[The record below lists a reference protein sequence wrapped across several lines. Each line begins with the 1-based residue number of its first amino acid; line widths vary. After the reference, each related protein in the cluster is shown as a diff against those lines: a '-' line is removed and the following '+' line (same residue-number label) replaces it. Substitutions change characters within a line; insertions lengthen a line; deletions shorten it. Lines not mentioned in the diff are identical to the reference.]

1 MKQSQF
7 LLNNKIGEQ
16 QHKDSTI
23 EKYYKLKKPQQLA
36 EIALDKSESDSF
48 FRWRRY
54 RQSILI
60 YFNRYKSDKQNIQK
74 NQEFKEQAKYSANNE
89 QFLNILKQHTENT
102 TSSNKKFRKILK
114 NILSRKLL
122 DERYR
127 KRTWMIASN
136 AIMNKN
142 QDMSYYQ
149 QLKNTKDFPDYH
161 INAINQDVQRT
172 IFKQNKE
179 VMSQQLRDILICYQ
193 RRNPV
198 IGYCQ
203 GMNYIVCF
211 LLDLEFSEEEAFW
224 ILVQVLENILPIDF
238 FPNFMLGLLCDLK
251 IFNDLLKY
259 FNIKIWKK
267 FQEVQIDTSIIL
279 THWLVCLF
287 TNSVQKQV
295 LQVIWDHL
303 FAKGSVALFKAS
315 LIFFEICQEEI
326 LQGKGIEILNKI
338 EEKISKYDDCVT
350 FNQRMSKLYISK
362 KSINVLRDLYR
373 QIFHLEIE
381 KDQEKI
387 RSRLRQFY
395 IKRQNISCNLEWPI
409 CHHYLEREKLIQEKD
424 FDHFILREKK
434 LPPQITDYY
443 ALREEN
449 QNPYNTDNHDI
460 NVGQIQQQNMHQNPQ
475 IDETNNISDFDISHL
490 EVIKNNANITQLD
503 RDLQIHEIS
512 QIAIKY
518 KQQQNLNQNDGSPL
532 LAETLK
538 KTEQQQEREC
548 TDEEETKENQ
558 QAPSTEQEQEQQQ
571 MQKQIQEQENEK
583 INYDFVSFLD
593 EIDLKFNNDK
603 ANSNTNQ
610 KTSSSQQSDE
620 LFIMRTPHIC
630 HLKDQEVHDL
640 YEQKVEQNPLQQ
652 YIQSLSE
659 NNGLNNREDQQLP
672 PQSVQFIK
680 NFTPRE
686 VFSELV
692 FRDVSSYDS
701 QFDEL

>member
-1 MKQSQF
+1 MKSSQF

-16 QHKDSTI
+16 QHKDSVI
-23 EKYYKLKKPQQLA
+23 EKYYNLKKPQQLA

-89 QFLNILKQHTENT
+89 QFQSILSKHTLNT

-114 NILSRKLL
+114 NTLSRKLL

-142 QDMSYYQ
+142 QDISYYQ

-161 INAINQDVQRT
+161 ISAINQDVQRT

-179 VMSQQLRDILICYQ
+179 EMSQKLHDILICYQ

-211 LLDLEFSEEEAFW
+211 LLGLEFSEEEIFW

-251 IFNDLLKY
+251 IFNDLLKFY
-259 FNIKIWKK
+259 NNKIWKK

-315 LIFFEICQEEI
+315 LLFFEICQEEI

-350 FNQRMSKLYISK
+350 FNQRMGKLYISK

-395 IKRQNISCNLEWPI
+395 IKRQNIKCNLDWPI
-409 CHHYLEREKLIQEKD
+409 CHHYLEKKKLIQEKD
-424 FDHFILREKK
+424 FDHFILREKII
-434 LPPQITDYY
+434 PPQITDYY
-443 ALREEN
+443 SLREET
-449 QNPYNTDNHDI
+449 QNPLNNNNHHHQNI
-460 NVGQIQQQNMHQNPQ
+460 NVGSMQQQNMYQNQ
-475 IDETNNISDFDISHL
+475 VIDETNNISDFDISHL
-490 EVIKNNANITQLD
+490 EVLKNNNPNITQLE
-503 RDLQIHEIS
+503 RELQIHEIS
-512 QIAIKY
+512 QIAEKY
-518 KQQQNLNQNDGSPL
+518 KKQQNQNQNDGSPL
-532 LAETLK
+532 LAETHK
-538 KTEQQQEREC
+538 NAEQQEIEC
-548 TDEEETKENQ
+548 AAAEEEKKENQ
-558 QAPSTEQEQEQQQ
+558 QSPSVVQQEEQQNKKQQQEQDY
-571 MQKQIQEQENEK
+571 EN

-593 EIDLKFNNDK
+593 EIDLKFNNEK
-603 ANSNTNQ
+603 ANNNQ
-610 KTSSSQQSDE
+610 KTSSSQSDE

-630 HLKDQEVHDL
+630 HLKDQEVNYL
-640 YEQKVEQNPLQQ
+640 YDQKVEQNPLQQ

-659 NNGLNNREDQQLP
+659 NNGLNNQEKQLP

-686 VFSELV
+686 GFSDLV
-692 FRDVSSYDS
+692 LRDVSSYDS

>member
-16 QHKDSTI
+16 QHKESVI

-89 QFLNILKQHTENT
+89 QFQSILKQHTENT

-114 NILSRKLL
+114 NTLSRKLL

-142 QDMSYYQ
+142 QDMSYYK
-149 QLKNTKDFPDYH
+149 QLKDTKDFPDYH

-172 IFKQNKE
+172 IFNQNKE
-179 VMSQQLRDILICYQ
+179 EMSQKLRDILICYQ

-211 LLDLEFSEEEAFW
+211 LLDLQFSEEETFW

-259 FNIKIWKK
+259 YNNKIWKK

-287 TNSVQKQV
+287 TNSVKKQV
-295 LQVIWDHL
+295 LEVIWDHL

-315 LIFFEICQEEI
+315 LLFFDICQEEI

-338 EEKISKYDDCVT
+338 EEKIRNYDDCVT
-350 FNQRMSKLYISK
+350 FNQKMGKIYISK

-395 IKRQNISCNLEWPI
+395 IKRQNIKCNLEWPI

-424 FDHFILREKK
+424 FDHFILREKI

-443 ALREEN
+443 SLREDI
-449 QNPYNTDNHDI
+449 PYNNGHQNI
-460 NVGQIQQQNMHQNPQ
+460 NLGQMQQQNQQ
-475 IDETNNISDFDISHL
+475 FDETNNISDFDISHL
-490 EVIKNNANITQLD
+490 EANKNNVNITQLE

-512 QIAIKY
+512 QIAEKY
-518 KQQQNLNQNDGSPL
+518 KQQQNQNQNDGSPL
-532 LAETLK
+532 LAETIQK
-538 KTEQQQEREC
+538 EQYQEKEFAEEEIKENNQSPPKEQQQE
-548 TDEEETKENQ
+548 
-558 QAPSTEQEQEQQQ
+558 QQQ
-571 MQKQIQEQENEK
+571 QKKQQQEQEQENENEN

-603 ANSNTNQ
+603 ANNNQ
-610 KTSSSQQSDE
+610 KTSSSLSDE

-630 HLKDQEVHDL
+630 HLKDQEVNNL
-640 YEQKVEQNPLQQ
+640 YDQKVEQNPLQQ

-659 NNGLNNREDQQLP
+659 NNGLNNKEDQLP